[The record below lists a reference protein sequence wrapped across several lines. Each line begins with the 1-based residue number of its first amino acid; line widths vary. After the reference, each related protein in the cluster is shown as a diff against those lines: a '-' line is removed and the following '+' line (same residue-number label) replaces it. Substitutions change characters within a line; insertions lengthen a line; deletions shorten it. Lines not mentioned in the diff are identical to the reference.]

1 MNSSFVIGAVLAVLI
16 GVAHSVLGERFLLV
30 RLFRRDNLPHLLG
43 SDTFTKQTLR
53 FAWHLATIAWWGFA
67 ALLVLY
73 AGREPD
79 AVASA
84 VLIIEVVFL
93 ASGLVTLVISRGRH
107 LAWVLFLGIAA
118 AAWFG
123 VR

>member
-1 MNSSFVIGAVLAVLI
+1 MNILLLIGAVLAVLI
-16 GVAHSVLGERFLLV
+16 GIAHSVLGERFLLV

-43 SDTFTKQTLR
+43 GDAFTKQTLR
-53 FAWHLATIAWWGFA
+53 FAWHLTTVAWWGFA
-67 ALLVLY
+67 ALLVLH
-73 AGREPD
+73 AGGEPD

-84 VLIIEVVFL
+84 VSIIEIVFL
-93 ASGLVTLVISRGRH
+93 ASALMTLIVSRGRH
-107 LAWVLFLGIAA
+107 LSWVVFMGIAA